1 MRSSLIFRTGVALAA
16 LVLASTATATQLD
29 MTPGVTEISQQV
41 FGLHRFMLYVC
52 IAIGVGV
59 FGVMFYS
66 IFAHRKS
73 KGVKPADFHESTLVE
88 IIWTVIPFVILIVM
102 AIPATRVLIAMSDTG
117 DADLTVRV
125 TGSQW
130 KWHYEYLSYGDQ
142 KDVGLGFLSVLSTPR
157 DQYNHLPKFADK
169 DGANTV
175 EKKVSVSG
183 LLTMSK
189 NQPDF
194 DKSPHYL
201 LEVDKPLVIPTGKK
215 VRFLVTSDDVIH
227 AWWVPDFAL
236 KRDAVP
242 GFINEIWTNV
252 PVGKEGIYRGRC
264 AELCGKD
271 HAFMPIV
278 VEAKSQADFD
288 AWLKETKLKA
298 EEDAKA
304 AANSV
309 DYKFADVAEANKLGE
324 EVYNGKCAACH
335 QVNGAGLPPMF
346 PALKGSKMATEK
358 AQIPD
363 HIHIV
368 VAGKGAMPAWKGV
381 LSPKELAAVITYER
395 NAWGNNTG
403 DLVQPSDVA
412 ASK

>member
-1 MRSSLIFRTGVALAA
+1 M
-16 LVLASTATATQLD
+16 ASTAMAIQFD
-29 MTPGVTEISQQV
+29 MTPGATDISHKV
-41 FGLHRFMLYVC
+41 FELHRFMLYICMV
-52 IAIGVGV
+52 IGVGV
-59 FGVMFYS
+59 FGMMFYS

-88 IIWTVIPFVILIVM
+88 VIWTIVPFIILIVM
-102 AIPATRVLIAMSDTG
+102 AIPATRVLIAMNDSG

-157 DQYNHLPKFADK
+157 DAYEHQGK
-169 DGANTV
+169 
-175 EKKVSVSG
+175 G
-183 LLTMSK
+183 LLNMSK

-194 DKSPHYL
+194 VKNPHYL
-201 LEVDKPLVIPTGKK
+201 AEVDKPLVIPTGKK

-227 AWWVPDFAL
+227 AWWVPDFAI
-236 KRDAVP
+236 KKDAIP
-242 GFINEIWTNV
+242 GFINEVWVNV

-278 VEAKSQADFD
+278 VEAKSQTDFGV
-288 AWLKETKLKA
+288 WLKETKVKS
-298 EEDAKA
+298 EEEAKA

-309 DYKFADVAEANKLGE
+309 DYKFADVAEASKLGE
-324 EVYNGKCAACH
+324 EVYNGKCVACH
-335 QVNGAGLPPMF
+335 QAGGVGMPPMF
-346 PALKGSKMATEK
+346 PALKGSKIAADK
-358 AQIPD
+358 ARRAD
-363 HIHIV
+363 HIQIV
-368 VAGKGAMPAWKGV
+368 NAGKNAMPAWKGI
-381 LSPKELAAVITYER
+381 LSPKEMAAVITFER

-403 DLVQPSDVA
+403 DLVQPSDVVT
-412 ASK
+412 K

>member
-1 MRSSLIFRTGVALAA
+1 MRSSLIFRTGAALAA
-16 LVLASTATATQLD
+16 LALASTATATQLD

-41 FGLHRFMLYVC
+41 FELHRFMLYIC

-66 IFAHRKS
+66 ILKHRKS
-73 KGVKPADFHESTLVE
+73 KGVKPADFHESTVVE
-88 IIWTVIPFVILIVM
+88 VIWTVIPFIILIVM
-102 AIPATRVLIAMSDTG
+102 AIPATRVLIAMNDTG
-117 DADLTVRV
+117 DADLTIRV

-130 KWHYEYLSYGDQ
+130 KWHYEYLSYGKE
-142 KDVGLGFLSVLSTPR
+142 KDVGLGYLSVLSTPR
-157 DQYNHLPKFADK
+157 EQYEHQGK
-169 DGANTV
+169 
-175 EKKVSVSG
+175 G
-183 LLTMSK
+183 LLNMSQ

-194 DKSPHYL
+194 AKSPHYL

-236 KRDAVP
+236 KRDAIP
-242 GFINEIWTNV
+242 GFINEIWTKV
-252 PVGKEGIYRGRC
+252 PAGKEGVYRGRC

-278 VEAKSQADFD
+278 VEAKSAADFD
-288 AWLKETKLKA
+288 AWLKEAKVKA
-298 EEDAKA
+298 EEEAKA
-304 AANSV
+304 AANSA
-309 DYKFADVAEANKLGE
+309 DYKFADVAEAMKLGE

-335 QVNGAGLPPMF
+335 QVAGTGLPPMF

-358 AQIPD
+358 AHLAD

-368 VAGKGAMPAWKGV
+368 VAGKLAMPAWKGV
-381 LSPKELAAVITYER
+381 LTPKELAAVITYER

-412 ASK
+412 AASK